1 MMIKLLSFF
10 ESKLDVEVVE
20 ANQNVDAFLDEARRF
35 EMKGLMDKL
44 RPLVSL
50 MGKTLD

>member
-1 MMIKLLSFF
+1 M
-10 ESKLDVEVVE
+10 VEVH
-20 ANQNVDAFLDEARRF
+20 NDPARALCDGAQSLTPAQF
-35 EMKGLMDKL
+35 SALMDKL